1 MLIIKLTTVY
11 NLGSKCFY
19 MVSVFKESINSN
31 AHFFYSNPSW
41 HGNNDIRRTNEKKKV
56 FVWWGHIR
64 KNINPS
70 QSVSKKKK
78 KEIDNL
84 RISRSCSHIIYYSN
98 VPVEFVTKF
107 KFNVK
112 NISKSVV
119 KEIYKWQRN
128 ISIN

>member
-1 MLIIKLTTVY
+1 MRSHKEVYKSFTV
-11 NLGSKCFY
+11 C
-19 MVSVFKESINSN
+19 V
-31 AHFFYSNPSW
+31 
-41 HGNNDIRRTNEKKKV
+41 KKKE
-56 FVWWGHIR
+56 
-64 KNINPS
+64 
-70 QSVSKKKK
+70 K

>member
-1 MLIIKLTTVY
+1 MAIMIQ
-11 NLGSKCFY
+11 GEQ
-19 MVSVFKESINSN
+19 M
-31 AHFFYSNPSW
+31 
-41 HGNNDIRRTNEKKKV
+41 KKKIV

-64 KNINPS
+64 KYINPS

-107 KFNVK
+107 KCEEHF
-112 NISKSVV
+112 
-119 KEIYKWQRN
+119 
-128 ISIN
+128 